1 MNKYEKIILT
11 DSTKKAAVL
20 AILKT
25 LNGTN
30 ISDCKEILGA
40 VKYFVENN
48 CIFMNEFAENKI
60 AEIAYDAVE
69 VE

>member
-1 MNKYEKIILT
+1 MTKYEKIILN
-11 DSTKKAAVL
+11 DYIKKNAVL
-20 AILKT
+20 EILKT

-48 CIFMNEFAENKI
+48 CIFMNDVATSKI
-60 AEIAYDAVE
+60 AEISDDAIE
-69 VE
+69 TE